1 MAGPG
6 RGGMPRPGAGPGT
19 GGRPGFSLPVQAS
32 TELAERSLP
41 MPAREALIL
50 ATLLNHPWLAVDEA
64 ETLSGLPFRSD
75 AAGKLRDG
83 ILSAVTEQNSLDR
96 EGLATQLTDLGLATV
111 VALVQRAITH
121 KGDKFAEPE
130 ADPATVEK
138 GWRHA
143 VALHTREEGLRREL
157 DAALQAWEREG
168 TEDSFETIREIK
180 SLLARRDGGDADS
193 N

>member
-1 MAGPG
+1 M
-6 RGGMPRPGAGPGT
+6 
-19 GGRPGFSLPVQAS
+19 SQ
-32 TELAERSLP
+32 
-41 MPAREALIL
+41 
-50 ATLLNHPWLAVDEA
+50 
-64 ETLSGLPFRSD
+64 
-75 AAGKLRDG
+75 LRDAL
-83 ILSAVTEQNSLDR
+83 LSLVAEENSLDR
-96 EGLATQLTDLGLATV
+96 DALRSQLTGLGLAKV

-193 N
+193 S